1 VKPLAT
7 ELDHLVKHFLTS
19 PIIIILTR
27 VESIA
32 EALALRIV
40 RCISIVIHTLFGI
53 PSFTMR
59 TYKYYILKRKIK
71 LITVN

>member
-1 VKPLAT
+1 MKPLAT

-53 PSFTMR
+53 PSVTMR
-59 TYKYYILKRKIK
+59 TYKILYLKKK
-71 LITVN
+71 NKVDYC